1 VDSFYRQEV
10 IGGPSVLTP
19 PYLPRYWASFASAL
33 FITAV
38 SGVYLGLVSVQAVG
52 DLHLYVSYAMSYG
65 DAASLNRASAW
76 MMLPRIA

>member
-19 PYLPRYWASFASAL
+19 PYLPRYWASFFSAL

-38 SGVYLGLVSVQAVG
+38 GVYLGLVSVLAVG
-52 DLHLYVSYAMSYG
+52 DLQLHVCYAMSDG
-65 DAASLNRASAW
+65 DAASVKRASAW
-76 MMLPRIA
+76 MMMPRIA

>member
-1 VDSFYRQEV
+1 VVSFYRQEV

-19 PYLPRYWASFASAL
+19 AILGELRLNSRRKC
-33 FITAV
+33 

-52 DLHLYVSYAMSYG
+52 DLHLYVSYAMSDG
-65 DAASLNRASAW
+65 DAAFLKRTSAW